1 MIPACLNTGCAT
13 FLSGYCN
20 NLIALFVY
28 FAKEARYIRNE
39 LDGLITLMEFYSE
52 IFKRWGGR

>member
-1 MIPACLNTGCAT
+1 MLNTGCAA